1 MSDPI
6 RFLTA
11 LGQAFATATLYSPGH
26 PARDRAEDQAW
37 EALNRLLEEEPRPRF
52 TFVDGEVV
60 YGLQVL
66 RQLHEWEW
74 GDRLSKAQVQRLEF
88 VPPVPREEFTEFLR
102 DVFQRLNQQAIDTA
116 EVRQLREGHIKYG
129 PIVVRGSEG
138 AALPAAD
145 FATATIAYTLD
156 EEMETIKWLHE
167 QVQQNSALPVLEA
180 ESVVRSLAV
189 AMHSQG
195 QVFMPLLQLK
205 EFDQYTTTHASNVAV
220 LAMALGEH
228 LNLGPAL
235 VRSLGTAGLMH
246 DLGKVRIPHEVLV
259 KPGAFTDA
267 ERAIMRRH
275 PADGARLLM
284 ERPRGLELAAVVAYE
299 HHIMLNGEGYPTFH
313 FTRDC
318 HYASKLVHVCDVYD
332 ALCTNRPYRDAW
344 PSEMALAYLE
354 ERARVE
360 FDPDIVTA
368 FCLMMRQWVH
378 HRLQVAEQAGRPPA
392 TA

>member
-1 MSDPI
+1 MADPI

-11 LGQAFATATLYSPGH
+11 LGQVFATATLYSVGH
-26 PARDRAEDQAW
+26 PARDRSEEQAW
-37 EALNRLLEEEPRPRF
+37 EALSRLLEEEPRARF

-60 YGLQVL
+60 FGLQVL

-74 GDRLSKAQVQRLEF
+74 GDRLSKVQIQRLEF
-88 VPPVPREEFTEFLR
+88 DPPVPREEFTEFVR
-102 DVFQRLNQQAIDTA
+102 DVFQRLNQQAVDTA
-116 EVRQLREGHIKYG
+116 ELRQLREGRIKYG

-138 AALPAAD
+138 ALLPAAD
-145 FATATIAYTLD
+145 LATATIAYTLD
-156 EEMETIKWLHE
+156 AEVETIEWLHA
-167 QVQQNSALPVLEA
+167 QVQQHSELPVLEA

-228 LNLGPAL
+228 LNLGPTL
-235 VRSLGTAGLMH
+235 VRNLGTAGLMH
-246 DLGKVRIPHEVLV
+246 DLGKVRIPHDVLV

-267 ERAIMRRH
+267 ERALMRRH

-299 HHIMLNGEGYPTFH
+299 HHIMLNGDGYPSFH
-313 FTRDC
+313 FARDC

-332 ALCTNRPYRDAW
+332 ALCTNRPYRNAW

-354 ERARVE
+354 ERAKVE
-360 FDPDIVTA
+360 FDPDIVLA
-368 FCLMMRQWVH
+368 FCLMMRQWEH
-378 HRLQVAEQAGRPPA
+378 HRIQVAQRGEEPPA
-392 TA
+392 VA

>member
-11 LGQAFATATLYSPGH
+11 LGQAFATSTLYSPGH
-26 PARDRAEDQAW
+26 PARDRAEEQAW
-37 EALNRLLEEEPRPRF
+37 DALSRLLEEEPRPRF

-60 YGLQVL
+60 FGQQVL

-74 GDRLSKAQVQRLEF
+74 GDRLSKVQVQRLEF
-88 VPPVPREEFTEFLR
+88 EPPVPREEFTEFLR
-102 DVFQRLNQQAIDTA
+102 EVFQRLNQQAVDTA

-138 AALPAAD
+138 ALLPAAD
-145 FATATIAYTLD
+145 LATATIAYTL
-156 EEMETIKWLHE
+156 EEEVETIEWLHE
-167 QVQQNSALPVLEA
+167 QVQQNAELPLLEA

-195 QVFMPLLQLK
+195 QLFMPLLQLK
-205 EFDQYTTTHASNVAV
+205 QFDQYTTTHASNVAV

-246 DLGKVRIPHEVLV
+246 DLGKVRIPHDVLV
-259 KPGAFTDA
+259 KPGAFTDS
-267 ERAIMRRH
+267 ERALMRRH

-284 ERPRGLELAAVVAYE
+284 ERPKGLELAAVVAYE
-299 HHIMLNGEGYPTFH
+299 HHVMLNGDGYPTFH
-313 FTRDC
+313 FARDC

-354 ERARVE
+354 ERGGTE
-360 FDPDIVTA
+360 FDPAIVAA
-368 FCLMMRQWVH
+368 FCIMMRQWVH
-378 HRLQVAEQAGRPPA
+378 QRIEVAGRGEAPPA
-392 TA
+392 VA

>member
-11 LGQAFATATLYSPGH
+11 LGQAFATATLYSAGH

-37 EALNRLLEEEPRPRF
+37 EALSRLLEEEPHPRF

-60 YGLQVL
+60 FGLQVL

-74 GDRLSKAQVQRLEF
+74 GDRLSKVQIQRLEF

-102 DVFQRLNQQAIDTA
+102 DVFQRLNQQPVDTA
-116 EVRQLREGHIKYG
+116 ELRQLREGHIKYG

-138 AALPAAD
+138 ALLPAAD
-145 FATATIAYTLD
+145 LATATIAYTLD
-156 EEMETIKWLHE
+156 AEVETIQWLHE
-167 QVQQNSALPVLEA
+167 QVQQHSELPVLEA

-228 LNLGPAL
+228 LSLGPAL
-235 VRSLGTAGLMH
+235 VRNLGTAGLMH
-246 DLGKVRIPHEVLV
+246 DLGKVRIPHDVLV

-267 ERAIMRRH
+267 ERDLMRRH

-284 ERPRGLELAAVVAYE
+284 ERPCGLELAAVVAYE
-299 HHIMLNGEGYPTFH
+299 HHIMLNGGGYPSFH
-313 FTRDC
+313 FARDC

-360 FDPDIVTA
+360 FDPDIVLA
-368 FCLMMRQWVH
+368 FCLMMRQWE
-378 HRLQVAEQAGRPPA
+378 HRRIQVAERGEEPPA
-392 TA
+392 VA

>member
-11 LGQAFATATLYSPGH
+11 LGQAFATATLYSAGH

-37 EALNRLLEEEPRPRF
+37 EALSRLLEEEPRPRF

-60 YGLQVL
+60 FGLQVL

-74 GDRLSKAQVQRLEF
+74 GDRLSKVQIQRLEF
-88 VPPVPREEFTEFLR
+88 EPPVPREEFTEFLR
-102 DVFQRLNQQAIDTA
+102 DVFQRLNQQAVDTA

-138 AALPAAD
+138 ALPAAAD
-145 FATATIAYTLD
+145 LATATIAYTLD
-156 EEMETIKWLHE
+156 AEVETIEWLHE
-167 QVQQNSALPVLEA
+167 QVQRNSELPVLEA

-205 EFDQYTTTHASNVAV
+205 EFDQYTTTHSSNVAV

-228 LNLGPAL
+228 LSLGPSL
-235 VRSLGTAGLMH
+235 VRHLGTAGLMH
-246 DLGKVRIPHEVLV
+246 DLGKVRIPHDVLV

-267 ERAIMRRH
+267 ERALMRRH

-299 HHIMLNGEGYPTFH
+299 HHVMLNGEGYPSFH
-313 FTRDC
+313 FAREC

-354 ERARVE
+354 ERAGAE
-360 FDPDIVTA
+360 FDPEIVMP
-368 FCLMMRQWVH
+368 FCLMMRQWEH
-378 HRLQVAEQAGRPPA
+378 HRFPMAERGEEPPA
-392 TA
+392 VA

>member
-1 MSDPI
+1 MADPI

-11 LGQAFATATLYSPGH
+11 LGQVFATATLYSVGH
-26 PARDRAEDQAW
+26 PARDRSEEQAW
-37 EALNRLLEEEPRPRF
+37 EALSRLLEEEPRARF

-60 YGLQVL
+60 FGLQVL

-74 GDRLSKAQVQRLEF
+74 GDRLSKVQIQRLEF
-88 VPPVPREEFTEFLR
+88 DPPVPREEFTEFVR
-102 DVFQRLNQQAIDTA
+102 DVFQRLNQQAVDTA
-116 EVRQLREGHIKYG
+116 ELRQLREGRIKYG

-138 AALPAAD
+138 ALLPAAD
-145 FATATIAYTLD
+145 LATATIAYTLD
-156 EEMETIKWLHE
+156 AEVETIEWLHA
-167 QVQQNSALPVLEA
+167 QVQQHSELPVLEA

-228 LNLGPAL
+228 LNLGPTL
-235 VRSLGTAGLMH
+235 VRNLGTAGLMH
-246 DLGKVRIPHEVLV
+246 DLGKVRIPHDVLV

-267 ERAIMRRH
+267 ERALMRRH

-299 HHIMLNGEGYPTFH
+299 HHIMLNGDGYPSFH
-313 FTRDC
+313 FARDC

-344 PSEMALAYLE
+344 PSEMALPTWKSAP
-354 ERARVE
+354 RWSSTRISSWPSA
-360 FDPDIVTA
+360 
-368 FCLMMRQWVH
+368 
-378 HRLQVAEQAGRPPA
+378 
-392 TA
+392 